1 MIDKV
6 LSFLVLYNFFCD
18 ILSLLE
24 VKLKLGK
31 KVGDLQ
37 EISENFETLK
47 YNPEENSGDILICNS
62 WHSGLYLFQTNFQN
76 LHTPYIVPEEFHQ
89 FLGDEN
95 TANIFVLH
103 LNIRSINKNFDNLQL
118 FFVILNF

>member
-1 MIDKV
+1 M
-6 LSFLVLYNFFCD
+6 LYNFLFFCD

-37 EISENFETLK
+37 EISENFETRK
-47 YNPEENSGDILICNS
+47 YNPEENSGDVLIEHS
-62 WHSGLYLFQTNFQN
+62 LHSGLYLFQNNFQN
-76 LHTPYIVPEEFHQ
+76 LHTPYIVSEEFHQ
-89 FLGDEN
+89 FLGD

-103 LNIRSINKNFDNLQL
+103 LNIRSINKNFDNLKP